1 MADLAN
7 FCGLVINLA
16 NQTGITNK
24 KPELPILGNLNR
36 NGCPDRQSLDAVTVI
51 SALLLYLIKSY
62 FDIWN
67 SSQASLKKI
76 HLLLCDTTLYI
87 VIMSLICNKQKQNL
101 YTGHEKV
108 KGRAA
113 QRASYHLHN
122 NNHNTVRRSAHAHNT
137 TQPVSTPAIY
147 YASSQ

>member
-1 MADLAN
+1 MPRQTEIR
-7 FCGLVINLA
+7 CGNRYLGFVTLF
-16 NQTGITNK
+16 NK
-24 KPELPILGNLNR
+24 VLFWYLELFSSFIDYIEEN
-36 NGCPDRQSLDAVTVI
+36 QSLALRHNTVG
-51 SALLLYLIKSY
+51 
-62 FDIWN
+62 
-67 SSQASLKKI
+67 
-76 HLLLCDTTLYI
+76 YI
-87 VIMSLICNKQKQNL
+87 VIMSLICNKQKLNL